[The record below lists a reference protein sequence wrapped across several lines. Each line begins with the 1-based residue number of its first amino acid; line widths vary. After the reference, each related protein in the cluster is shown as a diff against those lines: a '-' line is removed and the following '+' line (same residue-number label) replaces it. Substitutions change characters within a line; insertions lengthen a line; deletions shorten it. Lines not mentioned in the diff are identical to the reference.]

1 LLQYVDSVDEAASR
15 DISVRGGKGCVERR
29 SVGVVEPVARIKR
42 EQFNLGAFGQIGGL
56 IHYKAAGPHASLDRH
71 TESA

>member
-1 LLQYVDSVDEAASR
+1 
-15 DISVRGGKGCVERR
+15 VERR

-56 IHYKAAGPHASLDRH
+56 IHHKSASLHASLDRH
-71 TESA
+71 TEPA